1 MNKKNA
7 IIALVILVIVCVNLI
22 LALNY
27 FIQARQ
33 IQVLQKEKSQQQVNT
48 RVVNFLALF
57 IQKVLKVDK
66 EVSFE
71 DRLTLEN
78 SVRGID
84 DAEILVKWE
93 KFTQSSNESQIQQ
106 SVKDLLESLV
116 NKITN

>member
-1 MNKKNA
+1 M
-7 IIALVILVIVCVNLI
+7 
-22 LALNY
+22 
-27 FIQARQ
+27 
-33 IQVLQKEKSQQQVNT
+33 

-84 DAEILVKWE
+84 DPEILSKWE
-93 KFTQSSNESQIQQ
+93 KFTQGSNESQIQQ
-106 SVKDLLESLV
+106 SVKDLLELLV
-116 NKITN
+116 NKITY